1 LRFVA
6 GACLKITLLWFAM
19 FGLAMPAYAGL
30 FSVSPVRIFMTPQDK
45 ATAVTINNDGNEFL
59 VMQADVYDW
68 KQKPDGEDDLTLTQ
82 DMLVYPPI
90 IKVPPK
96 SHQVVRLARLV
107 HMPQSKQ
114 STYRLIVREIPEV
127 HHTQKK
133 LAMTVALAFSM
144 PVFITPADA
153 KNKLDCSVERISSKS
168 VNAVCHNSGNA
179 YAQVLGL
186 ALTNAKG
193 HNLANSNQVG
203 YILPDITRKFE
214 LKSATT
220 SIPAGPAS
228 LSLKLDDG
236 SKQTFNVVLAK

>member
-1 LRFVA
+1 LSFIADSRLR
-6 GACLKITLLWFAM
+6 ITLLCLAM
-19 FGLAMPAYAGL
+19 LGLSMPAYAGL
-30 FSVSPVRIFMTPQDK
+30 FSVSPVRIFMTPHEK
-45 ATAVTINNDGNEFL
+45 AAAVTINNDGDQFL

-68 KQKPDGEDDLTLTQ
+68 KQKPDGADDLTLTQ

-127 HHTQKK
+127 HHTHKK

-153 KNKLDCSVERISSKS
+153 KSKLECSVARISGKS
-168 VNAVCHNSGNA
+168 VNAVCHNAGNA

-186 ALTNAKG
+186 ALTRADG
-193 HNLANSNQVG
+193 HSLANSNQVG
-203 YILPDITRKFE
+203 YILPGIKRKFE
-214 LKSATT
+214 LKSATA
-220 SIPAGPAS
+220 SIPAGPAT
-228 LSLKLDDG
+228 LSVKLDDG
-236 SKQTFNVVLAK
+236 SKQTFNVMLAK

>member
-1 LRFVA
+1 MRFVA
-6 GACLKITLLWFAM
+6 GTCLRITLLWLVM
-19 FGLAMPAYAGL
+19 LGLAMPAYAGL

-153 KNKLDCSVERISSKS
+153 KSKLDCSVERVSSKS
-168 VNAVCHNSGNA
+168 VNAVCQNTGNA

-186 ALTNAKG
+186 ALADTG
-193 HNLANSNQVG
+193 RHNLANSNQVG
-203 YILPDITRKFE
+203 YILPGITRKFE
-214 LKSATT
+214 LKSASTG
-220 SIPAGPAS
+220 IPAGPAI
-228 LSLKLDDG
+228 LSLRLDDG